1 MTSFDTFTID
11 TEYTRRLAH
20 ELATVSQ
27 TTTSPPP
34 VLPTD
39 SVLGGFT
46 GAFNSAMDNLS
57 ARLAQVRADAG
68 AVAESSFRMAREAED
83 TDGALASACGGL

>member
-1 MTSFDTFTID
+1 MTSFETFTID

-27 TTTSPPP
+27 TSTTPPP
-34 VLPTD
+34 ELPTD
-39 SVLGGFT
+39 PVLGGFT
-46 GAFNSAMDNLS
+46 GAFNSAMENLS

-83 TDGALASACGGL
+83 ADGALASACGGL

>member
-27 TTTSPPP
+27 ASATPPP
-34 VLPTD
+34 ALPID

-46 GAFNSAMDNLS
+46 GAFNSAMENLA

-68 AVAESSFRMAREAED
+68 AVADSSFRMAREDED
-83 TDGALASACGGL
+83 ADGALASACGGL